1 MIDTEKLNDV
11 DNALYKIYKKLN
23 ELYMIN
29 YPPIYDGPFEI
40 TVVNEKTYIYL
51 IDSLVKLIKRHNLL
65 VDTLTSYNM
74 NPFGDIS
81 VKKIYYT
88 NKGSDLGLLIADY
101 NQTLINLD
109 SSIDT
114 INQIMKL
121 NKDIKENN

>member
-40 TVVNEKTYIYL
+40 TVVNENTYIYL

-88 NKGSDLGLLIADY
+88 NKGSDLNLLINDY
-101 NQTLINLD
+101 KKVLLELNRSLD
-109 SSIDT
+109 T
-114 INQIMKL
+114 FNQIMEL
-121 NKDIKENN
+121 NKLIKE

>member
-1 MIDTEKLNDV
+1 MFDTEKLNDV
-11 DNALYKIYKKLN
+11 DNALYRIYKKLN

-40 TVVNEKTYIYL
+40 TVVNENTYIYL

-81 VKKIYYT
+81 IKKIYYT
-88 NKGSDLGLLIADY
+88 NKGSDLNLLVDDY
-101 NQTLINLD
+101 KKTLIELNRSLD
-109 SSIDT
+109 AF
-114 INQIMKL
+114 NQIMEL
-121 NKDIKENN
+121 NKLMKEQ

>member
-40 TVVNEKTYIYL
+40 SVVNENTYIYL

-88 NKGSDLGLLIADY
+88 NKGSDLNLLVDDY
-101 NQTLINLD
+101 KKTLIELNRSLD
-109 SSIDT
+109 T
-114 INQIMKL
+114 FNKIMEL
-121 NKDIKENN
+121 NKLIKEQ

>member
-40 TVVNEKTYIYL
+40 TVVNENTYIYL

-88 NKGSDLGLLIADY
+88 NKGSDLNI
-101 NQTLINLD
+101 LINDYKKVLIELNRSLD
-109 SSIDT
+109 AF
-114 INQIMKL
+114 NQIMEL
-121 NKDIKENN
+121 NKLIKE

>member
-29 YPPIYDGPFEI
+29 YPPIHDGPFEI
-40 TVVNEKTYIYL
+40 TVVNENTYIYL

-88 NKGSDLGLLIADY
+88 NKGSDLNLLINDY
-101 NQTLINLD
+101 KKVLIELNRSLD
-109 SSIDT
+109 T
-114 INQIMKL
+114 FNQIMEL
-121 NKDIKENN
+121 NKLTKEQ

>member
-40 TVVNEKTYIYL
+40 TVVNENTYIYL

-88 NKGSDLGLLIADY
+88 NKGSDLNLLINDY
-101 NQTLINLD
+101 KKVLIELNRSLD
-109 SSIDT
+109 T
-114 INQIMKL
+114 FNQIMEL
-121 NKDIKENN
+121 NKLTKEQ

>member
-1 MIDTEKLNDV
+1 MIDTTKLEGT
-11 DNALYKIYKKLN
+11 DNALYTVHKRLN
-23 ELYMIN
+23 ELYMIG
-29 YPPIYDGPFEI
+29 YPPTIDGPFDI
-40 TVVNEKTYIYL
+40 TVVNENTYIYL
-51 IDSLVKLIKRHNLL
+51 IDSLVKLLQRHNLL

-74 NPFGDIS
+74 NPFGDIN

-101 NQTLINLD
+101 DQTLIDLD

-121 NKDIKENN
+121 NKFIKE

>member
-40 TVVNEKTYIYL
+40 TVVNENTYIYL

-74 NPFGDIS
+74 NLFGDIS

-88 NKGSDLGLLIADY
+88 NKGSDLNLLINDY
-101 NQTLINLD
+101 KKVLIELNRSLD
-109 SSIDT
+109 T
-114 INQIMKL
+114 FNQIMEL
-121 NKDIKENN
+121 NKLIKEQ

>member
-1 MIDTEKLNDV
+1 MFDTEKLNDV

-88 NKGSDLGLLIADY
+88 NKGSDLNLLINDY
-101 NQTLINLD
+101 KKVLIELNRSLD
-109 SSIDT
+109 T
-114 INQIMKL
+114 FNQIMEL
-121 NKDIKENN
+121 NKLTKEQ

>member
-88 NKGSDLGLLIADY
+88 NKGSDLNI
-101 NQTLINLD
+101 LINDYKKVLIELNRSLD
-109 SSIDT
+109 AF
-114 INQIMKL
+114 NQIMEL
-121 NKDIKENN
+121 NKLIKE

>member
-1 MIDTEKLNDV
+1 MFDTEKLNDV
-11 DNALYKIYKKLN
+11 DNALYRIYKKLN

-40 TVVNEKTYIYL
+40 TVVNENTYIYL

-88 NKGSDLGLLIADY
+88 NKGSDLNLLVDDY
-101 NQTLINLD
+101 KKTLIELNRSLD
-109 SSIDT
+109 T
-114 INQIMKL
+114 FNQIMEL
-121 NKDIKENN
+121 NKLMKE

>member
-40 TVVNEKTYIYL
+40 TVVNENTYIYL

-88 NKGSDLGLLIADY
+88 NKGSDLNI
-101 NQTLINLD
+101 LINDYKKVLIELNRSLD
-109 SSIDT
+109 T
-114 INQIMKL
+114 FNQIMEL
-121 NKDIKENN
+121 NKLTKEQ

>member
-88 NKGSDLGLLIADY
+88 NKGSDLNLLIDDY
-101 NQTLINLD
+101 KKTSIELNKSLD
-109 SSIDT
+109 T
-114 INQIMKL
+114 FNQIMEL
-121 NKDIKENN
+121 NKLMKE

>member
-74 NPFGDIS
+74 NPFGNIN

-88 NKGSDLGLLIADY
+88 NKGSDLNLLVDDY
-101 NQTLINLD
+101 KKTLIELNRSLD
-109 SSIDT
+109 T
-114 INQIMKL
+114 FNQIMEL
-121 NKDIKENN
+121 NKLTKEQ

>member
-1 MIDTEKLNDV
+1 MFDTEKLNDV

-40 TVVNEKTYIYL
+40 TVVNENTYIYL

-88 NKGSDLGLLIADY
+88 NKGSDLNLLINDY
-101 NQTLINLD
+101 KKALIELNRSLD
-109 SSIDT
+109 T
-114 INQIMKL
+114 FNQIMEL
-121 NKDIKENN
+121 NKLTKEQ

>member
-88 NKGSDLGLLIADY
+88 NKGSDLNI
-101 NQTLINLD
+101 LINDYKKVLIELNRSLD
-109 SSIDT
+109 AF
-114 INQIMKL
+114 NQIMEL
-121 NKDIKENN
+121 NKLTKEQ

>member
-1 MIDTEKLNDV
+1 MFDTEKLNDV

-23 ELYMIN
+23 DLYMIN

-40 TVVNEKTYIYL
+40 NVVNENTYIYL

-88 NKGSDLGLLIADY
+88 NKGSDLNLLVDDY
-101 NQTLINLD
+101 KKTLIELNRSLD
-109 SSIDT
+109 T
-114 INQIMKL
+114 FNQIMEL
-121 NKDIKENN
+121 NKLTKEQ

>member
-40 TVVNEKTYIYL
+40 TVVNENTYIYL

-88 NKGSDLGLLIADY
+88 NKGSDLNLLINDY
-101 NQTLINLD
+101 KKVLIELNRSLD
-109 SSIDT
+109 IF
-114 INQIMKL
+114 NQIMEL
-121 NKDIKENN
+121 NKLTKEQ

>member
-88 NKGSDLGLLIADY
+88 NKGSDLNLLINDY
-101 NQTLINLD
+101 KKVLIELNRSLD
-109 SSIDT
+109 AF
-114 INQIMKL
+114 NQIMEL
-121 NKDIKENN
+121 NKLIKE

>member
-88 NKGSDLGLLIADY
+88 NKGSDLNLLINDY
-101 NQTLINLD
+101 KKVLIELNRSLD
-109 SSIDT
+109 T
-114 INQIMKL
+114 FNQIMEL
-121 NKDIKENN
+121 NKLTKEQ

>member
-1 MIDTEKLNDV
+1 MIDTTKLEGT
-11 DNALYKIYKKLN
+11 DNALYTVHKRLN
-23 ELYMIN
+23 ELYMID
-29 YPPIYDGPFEI
+29 YPPTIDGPFDI
-40 TVVNEKTYIYL
+40 TVVNENTYIYL
-51 IDSLVKLIKRHNLL
+51 IDSLVKLLQRHNLL

-74 NPFGDIS
+74 NPFGDIN

-101 NQTLINLD
+101 DQTLIDLD

-121 NKDIKENN
+121 NKFIKE

>member
-74 NPFGDIS
+74 NPFGNIN

-88 NKGSDLGLLIADY
+88 NKGSDLNLLVDDY
-101 NQTLINLD
+101 KKTLIELNRSLN
-109 SSIDT
+109 T
-114 INQIMKL
+114 FNQIMEL
-121 NKDIKENN
+121 NKLTKEQ

>member
-11 DNALYKIYKKLN
+11 DNALYKIYKKMN

-40 TVVNEKTYIYL
+40 TVVNENTYIYL

-88 NKGSDLGLLIADY
+88 NKGSDLNLLINDY
-101 NQTLINLD
+101 KKVLIELNRSLD
-109 SSIDT
+109 T
-114 INQIMKL
+114 FNQIMEL
-121 NKDIKENN
+121 NKLTKEQ

>member
-1 MIDTEKLNDV
+1 MFDTEKLNDV

-40 TVVNEKTYIYL
+40 TVVNENTYIYL

-88 NKGSDLGLLIADY
+88 NKGSDLNLLINDY
-101 NQTLINLD
+101 KKVLIELNRSLD
-109 SSIDT
+109 T
-114 INQIMKL
+114 FNQIMKL
-121 NKDIKENN
+121 NKLMKG

>member
-1 MIDTEKLNDV
+1 MIDTTKLDDA
-11 DNALYKIYKKLN
+11 DNALYTVHKRLN
-23 ELYMIN
+23 ELYMID
-29 YPPIYDGPFEI
+29 YPPTIDGPYEI
-40 TVVNEKTYIYL
+40 TVINENTYIYL
-51 IDSLVKLIKRHNLL
+51 IDSLVKLLQRHNLL

-101 NQTLINLD
+101 DQTLIDLD

-121 NKDIKENN
+121 NKVIKENN

>member
-1 MIDTEKLNDV
+1 MFDTEKLNDV
-11 DNALYKIYKKLN
+11 DNALYKIYKKLY

-40 TVVNEKTYIYL
+40 TVVNENTYIYL

-88 NKGSDLGLLIADY
+88 NKGSDLNLLINDY
-101 NQTLINLD
+101 KKVLIELNRSLD
-109 SSIDT
+109 IF
-114 INQIMKL
+114 NQIMEL
-121 NKDIKENN
+121 NKLTKEQ

>member
-88 NKGSDLGLLIADY
+88 NKGSDLNLLINDY
-101 NQTLINLD
+101 KKVLIELNRSLD
-109 SSIDT
+109 T
-114 INQIMKL
+114 FNQIMEL
-121 NKDIKENN
+121 NKLMKE

>member
-51 IDSLVKLIKRHNLL
+51 IDGLVKLIKRHNLL

-88 NKGSDLGLLIADY
+88 NKGSDLNLLINDY
-101 NQTLINLD
+101 KKTLIELNRSLD
-109 SSIDT
+109 T
-114 INQIMKL
+114 FNQIMEL
-121 NKDIKENN
+121 NKLIKEQ

>member
-1 MIDTEKLNDV
+1 MFDTEKLNDV

-40 TVVNEKTYIYL
+40 TVVNENTYIYL

-88 NKGSDLGLLIADY
+88 NKGSDLNLLVDDY
-101 NQTLINLD
+101 KKVLIELNRSLD
-109 SSIDT
+109 T
-114 INQIMKL
+114 FNQIMEL
-121 NKDIKENN
+121 NKLTKEQ

>member
-1 MIDTEKLNDV
+1 MFDTEKLNDV

-40 TVVNEKTYIYL
+40 TVVNENTYIYL

-88 NKGSDLGLLIADY
+88 NKGSDLNLLINDY
-101 NQTLINLD
+101 KKVLIELNRSLD
-109 SSIDT
+109 T
-114 INQIMKL
+114 FNQIMEL
-121 NKDIKENN
+121 NKLTKEQ

>member
-88 NKGSDLGLLIADY
+88 NKGSDLNI
-101 NQTLINLD
+101 LINDYKKVLIELNRSLD
-109 SSIDT
+109 AF
-114 INQIMKL
+114 NQIMEL
-121 NKDIKENN
+121 NKLMKE

>member
-40 TVVNEKTYIYL
+40 TVFNENTYIYL

-88 NKGSDLGLLIADY
+88 NKGSDLNLLINDY
-101 NQTLINLD
+101 KKVLIELNRSLD
-109 SSIDT
+109 T
-114 INQIMKL
+114 FNQIMEL
-121 NKDIKENN
+121 NKLTKEQ

>member
-88 NKGSDLGLLIADY
+88 NKGSDLNLLINDY
-101 NQTLINLD
+101 KKTLIELNRSLD
-109 SSIDT
+109 T
-114 INQIMKL
+114 FNQIMEL
-121 NKDIKENN
+121 NKLTKEQ

>member
-88 NKGSDLGLLIADY
+88 NKGSDLNLLIDDY
-101 NQTLINLD
+101 KKTLIELNRSLD
-109 SSIDT
+109 T
-114 INQIMKL
+114 FNQIMEL
-121 NKDIKENN
+121 NKLTKEQ

>member
-51 IDSLVKLIKRHNLL
+51 IDGLVKLIKRHNLL

-88 NKGSDLGLLIADY
+88 NKGSDLNLLVDDY
-101 NQTLINLD
+101 KKTLIELNRSLD
-109 SSIDT
+109 T
-114 INQIMKL
+114 FNKIMEL
-121 NKDIKENN
+121 NKLIKEQ

>member
-1 MIDTEKLNDV
+1 MFDTEKLNDV
-11 DNALYKIYKKLN
+11 DGALYKLHKRLY

-29 YPPIYDGPFEI
+29 YPPTSGGPFEI
-40 TVVNEKTYIYL
+40 TVVNENTYIYL

-88 NKGSDLGLLIADY
+88 NKGSDLNLLINDY
-101 NQTLINLD
+101 KKVLIELNRSLD
-109 SSIDT
+109 T
-114 INQIMKL
+114 FNQIMEL
-121 NKDIKENN
+121 NKLTKEQ